1 MIKEGQKA
9 LSAFQKKK
17 STKNKWA
24 RKSSFKVYTYL
35 KN

>member
-9 LSAFQKKK
+9 LSAFHKK